1 MEMTTIAIS
10 VKNKQKLASRGMK
23 GQSYDEI
30 LEELL
35 K

>member
-10 VKNKQKLASRGMK
+10 VKNKQRLASK
-23 GQSYDEI
+23 GKKGKSYDEI